1 MASLIE
7 NIVSVLK
14 QEDSEY
20 VKLIALSNE
29 KTGTIIKGDL
39 EALDSITAREQE
51 VVAVIQKLEKTRMQT
66 MKDIEEVTNHKGEEL
81 KLPDL
86 IEMMKSRP
94 AEKAA
99 LEDIHGKLKV
109 TMEEMRKIND
119 RNRELLENA
128 LEMVQFDMNLLQSL
142 KTAPET
148 ADYNSSAYST
158 GTIMGSGTK
167 RFDTK
172 Q

>member
-7 NIVSVLK
+7 SIVSVLE
-14 QEDSEY
+14 QENSAYE
-20 VKLIALSNE
+20 KLIAFSDE
-29 KTGTIIKGDL
+29 KTGTIVKGDL
-39 EALDSITAREQE
+39 ENLDRITASEQE
-51 VVAVIQKLEKTRMQT
+51 VVAGIQKLEKTRIQT

-86 IEMMKSRP
+86 IEMMKNRP
-94 AEKAA
+94 AEKEA
-99 LEDIHGKLKV
+99 LEKVHVKLKA
-109 TMEEMRKIND
+109 TMAEMKKIND

-128 LEMVQFDMNLLQSL
+128 MEMVRFDMNLLQSL

>member
-7 NIVSVLK
+7 SIVSVLE
-14 QEDSEY
+14 QENSEY
-20 VKLIALSNE
+20 EKLISLSNQ
-29 KTGTIIKGDL
+29 KTDIIIKGDL
-39 EALDSITAREQE
+39 EALDRITGEEQE
-51 VVAVIQKLEKTRMQT
+51 VVAGIQKMEKTRMQT
-66 MKDIEEVTNHKGEEL
+66 MKDIEEVTNHKGEGL

-86 IEMMKSRP
+86 IDMMKSRP
-94 AEKAA
+94 AEKEA
-99 LEDIHGKLKV
+99 LEKIHGKLKV
-109 TMEEMRKIND
+109 TMDEMKKIND
-119 RNRELLENA
+119 RNRELLQNA

>member
-7 NIVSVLK
+7 NIVSVLE
-14 QEDSEY
+14 QENSKY
-20 VKLIALSNE
+20 RQLIDFSNE
-29 KTGTIIKGDL
+29 KTNVIIKGDL
-39 EALDSITAREQE
+39 EGLDRITASEQE
-51 VVAVIQKLEKTRMQT
+51 VVAQIQKLEKTRMQT
-66 MKDIEEVTNHKGEEL
+66 MKDIEEVTNHKGGEL

-94 AEKAA
+94 SEKAA
-99 LEDIHGKLKV
+99 LEDIHGRLKV
-109 TMEEMRKIND
+109 TMDEMKKIND

-128 LEMVQFDMNLLQSL
+128 MEMVRFDMNLLQSL

-167 RFDTK
+167 RFDQK